1 MRGPGGPGTV
11 KPWRRLGAQRLQNCR
26 VFDLDSVR
34 FAPPDGRDPRSFYV
48 IEAPDWINVVPLT
61 VDRQVVFVRQ
71 FRFGTNALTL
81 EIPGGMCDAGEQPRV
96 SALRE
101 LREETGYGTEDL
113 VDLGWVHPNPALQ
126 SNRCH
131 TFLARN
137 VVRAGDPAPDG
148 DEAFEIVTLPLVE
161 VPRLIRDGA
170 ITHALVIAAF
180 YRLGLTPS

>member
-1 MRGPGGPGTV
+1 MSGSGEPGTL

-61 VDRQVVFVRQ
+61 EDRQVAFVRE
-71 FRFGTNALTL
+71 FHFG
-81 EIPGGMCDAGEQPRV
+81 DA
-96 SALRE
+96 ALRE
-101 LREETGYGTEDL
+101 LREDAGYEK
-113 VDLGWVHPNPALQ
+113 
-126 SNRCH
+126 S
-131 TFLARN
+131 
-137 VVRAGDPAPDG
+137 
-148 DEAFEIVTLPLVE
+148 

-170 ITHALVIAAF
+170 VTHSLVIAAF